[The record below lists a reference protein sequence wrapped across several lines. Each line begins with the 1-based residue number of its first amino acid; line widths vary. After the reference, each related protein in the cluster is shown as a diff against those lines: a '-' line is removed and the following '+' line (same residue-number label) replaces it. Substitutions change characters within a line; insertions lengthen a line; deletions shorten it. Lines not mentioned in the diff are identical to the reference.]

1 MSLQAYSVPEQ
12 TDGRRKVSLE
22 WKSIDVSYALSITYG
37 DTVNYYNILTRENR
51 EHPGNFQNKSV
62 SSSLI

>member
-22 WKSIDVSYALSITYG
+22 WKSIDVSYVLSITYG
-37 DTVNYYNILTRENR
+37 DTVNYYKSVHHLFLRVKIENILAIFKIN
-51 EHPGNFQNKSV
+51 Q
-62 SSSLI
+62 